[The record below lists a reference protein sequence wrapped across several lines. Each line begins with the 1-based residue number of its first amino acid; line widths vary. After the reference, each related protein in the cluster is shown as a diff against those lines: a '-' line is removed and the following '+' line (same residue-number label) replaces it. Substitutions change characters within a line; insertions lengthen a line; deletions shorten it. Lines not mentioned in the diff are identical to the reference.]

1 MPEKESLQFS
11 PLSPN
16 SPNAQCLMF
25 TPQGTG
31 TGFGSLAAHPVMCPR
46 GIYYD
51 SLSMWMEH
59 SFTGYMLSHIPHVFT
74 FLAPALVLS
83 A

>member
-16 SPNAQCLMF
+16 SPNAQCLML

-31 TGFGSLAAHPVMCPR
+31 TGFGSLAAPPVLCPR
-46 GIYYD
+46 GIFCD
-51 SLSMWMEH
+51 SLSMWMER

-74 FLAPALVLS
+74 FLAPPWC
-83 A
+83 